1 MDRIQKKAEKE
12 FPFRGIPG
20 SPEIEAYYNAAQL
33 KCREI
38 WEDAYRKAIKDVM
51 EKAEEFFQEYFYIHP
66 HDCCVVQY
74 VSDKPLDSIDD
85 FVKQFRKSTHI

>member
-1 MDRIQKKAEKE
+1 MSKIEEIKPTEYPRNLIRKSTHKE
-12 FPFRGIPG
+12 IYDQAMQD
-20 SPEIEAYYNAAQL
+20 I
-33 KCREI
+33 
-38 WEDAYRKAIKDVM
+38 M

-85 FVKQFRKSTHI
+85 FVKQFRKSIQIHI